1 MVDVTVFETLMLVF
15 TFAALVVAILSSNDK
30 K

>member
-1 MVDVTVFETLMLVF
+1 MTVFEAMMLVF
-15 TFAALVVAILSSNDK
+15 TFAALIIAILSSNDK